1 MGKTNEKFK
10 RYVKNRLIEMD
21 FDPDSIVFD
30 ESEAYDAIAFPV
42 LTEYDIITSC
52 IIEMDKEEREI
63 THVTIAREVD
73 TEDPTELLMKVNE
86 LNMKYFGM
94 TFIIDFSEEVMLI
107 RTEVDILEE
116 PFEDCW
122 GDIVD
127 MLFLAQQEFIEFD

>member
-1 MGKTNEKFK
+1 MSKINEKFK

-30 ESEAYDAIAFPV
+30 ESDDYDAIAFPV
-42 LTEYDIITSC
+42 LTEYDILTSC

-73 TEDPTELLMKVNE
+73 ATDPTELLMKVNE

-94 TFIIDFSEEVMLI
+94 SDEDWA
-107 RTEVDILEE
+107 DIL
-116 PFEDCW
+116 
-122 GDIVD
+122 DI
-127 MLFLAQQEFIEFD
+127 FNH